1 MRYIF
6 GLVLLLVSLMF
17 WFNAYKITDG
27 ATPDPY
33 FDSPFGIHGKTFELG
48 MPTNPPPDLRE
59 NLKMQYDK
67 LGLST
72 ESDWNNKV
80 PVFEKDIGI
89 KWDRIGLG
97 FTLAPDLITR
107 ADRIVQNANKQGIN
121 LVFTICYQN
130 RPVPGNAESDRI
142 QQLVERYDG
151 DGVND
156 MPGLTKPVLYWQIGN
171 EPEGRVKPEEYLQ
184 LLQYAYTAVKKANPR
199 CQVILAGLEVRTAP
213 EPTFI
218 DSILKS
224 GAGAYFDILDIHIF
238 GNARGEYHQIEK
250 KYLETQKILKK
261 YGITKPIWIT
271 ETGTASGTFI
281 FPMEPDKKFSQTEKE
296 QAIDLVRRYMVS
308 LGLGVKK
315 VFWAW
320 GLVED
325 YGFMRSIDGFF
336 DHTGLIYNGLGLDD
350 AGPFIKKLSYYS
362 YKKMTEKLDGA
373 DWSKTNRMSNLPLGI
388 NGVRFIKSG
397 KPVYVL
403 WSDYVSPMPVTFAI
417 ADTTATKVTI
427 TEAVPNYDSGKQVAD
442 YSTAFAISTA
452 PAKKGVITVVLSDK
466 PVYIE

>member
-1 MRYIF
+1 MRHIF
-6 GLVLLLVSLMF
+6 SLILSIISLIF
-17 WFNAYKITDG
+17 WFSYYTITDG
-27 ATPDPY
+27 ATIDTY
-33 FDSPFGIHGKTFELG
+33 IDSPFGIHGKTYELG
-48 MPTNPPPDLRE
+48 LPVNPPPGLKE
-59 NLKMQYDK
+59 NLSMQYQK
-67 LGLST
+67 LGLKSET
-72 ESDWNNKV
+72 DWNNKIAG
-80 PVFEKDIGI
+80 FEKDIGI

-97 FTLAPDLITR
+97 FTLANDLITR
-107 ADRIVQNANKQGIN
+107 ADRLVQNTNKQGVN
-121 LVFTICYQN
+121 LVFTISYQN
-130 RPVPGNAESDRI
+130 RPIPGNDEADRI

-156 MPGLTKPVLYWQIGN
+156 MPGLTQPVLYWQIGN
-171 EPEGRVKPEEYLQ
+171 EPEGRVKPEEYLE
-184 LLQYAYTAVKKANPR
+184 LLKYAYKSVKKASPR
-199 CQVILAGLEVRTAP
+199 CQVILAGLEVRTSP

-261 YGITKPIWIT
+261 YGVDKPIWIT

-281 FPMEPDKKFSQTEKE
+281 FPREPDKKFSQTEKE
-296 QAIDLVRRYMVS
+296 QAIDLVHRYIIS
-308 LGLGVKK
+308 LGLGIKK

-350 AGPFIKKLSYYS
+350 QGPFVKKLSYYS
-362 YKKMTEKLDGA
+362 YKKMIEKLEGS
-373 DWSKTNRMSNLPLGI
+373 DWSKTSRMGNLPIGI

-397 KPVYVL
+397 KPIYVL
-403 WSDYVSPMPVTFAI
+403 WSDYESQISIPFYI

-427 TEAVPNYDSGKQVAD
+427 TEAIPNYDTGKQVTD
-442 YSTAFAISTA
+442 YTAAFAISTA
-452 PAKKGVITVVLSDK
+452 AVKKGAVTVILSDK